1 MIVITAV
8 QLRGYI
14 LGQPCYVIEKV
25 ACLSFDEYKA
35 CRRLN
40 LQKAEEQEKP
50 QTNPAQPPVKLT
62 QSSSFITKIKSTFS
76 KKKEEEI
83 LENIVNEP
91 VLEADEVIV
100 DDIEIPTTTTALPIS
115 SSISSSTA
123 TSSFEDNISDQND
136 EEDVLLEARLI
147 RQIVDLFSRSMFVF
161 SNTFDLTNN
170 FQNSYKNKTD
180 TRIPLW
186 KRADRRFWWN
196 EHIIQTLVDQSL
208 DEWITPIVQGTI
220 QIEPCV
226 IDGYEFDFILIS
238 RRSKERA
245 GMRYQRRGVNED
257 GEVSNFVETEQI
269 VIFKRNEIN
278 HVASFI
284 QTRGSI
290 PLFWSQSPYSLHP
303 IPTLERTEKENE
315 HAFQRHFEIQEKL
328 YGRQIVVNLTELV
341 GREAIIGSEYR
352 KHVESFGD
360 PNIKYV
366 EFDFH
371 KETKGMKYENIS
383 KLSNSLYDDM
393 TKLQYFWIATDGSE
407 HVYCE
412 QSGVFRTNCMDCL
425 DRTNVVQSAFGRSML
440 NLQLMRFGIIEYPD
454 KGIKY
459 YNGFEKIFNNVWANN
474 GDAISRMTGKRN
486 FTGMMNDASNSL
498 TRMYFNTVKDFW
510 KQATIDFVLGYHKCE
525 IFRYVPQSTKMS
537 AEPGVERRWEK
548 IRSDAIETS
557 SQIVIADDETKIS
570 GWTLLSPT
578 EPSKISY
585 NYSLEKVVQ
594 FRRLELGTIKSIQ
607 MGEYILSSLTMA
619 SRDEEQ
625 NYGFII
631 DYSTNG
637 ETTRWNTGSILNQVL
652 DDLNLENGE
661 DEGLEST
668 DHCLAIFK
676 AVRYNVLGE
685 LDGKVETCKKQVESI
700 VKSIAIATGNTPDDP
715 EFITNEPIIRYSE
728 KKETQS

>member
-1 MIVITAV
+1 
-8 QLRGYI
+8 
-14 LGQPCYVIEKV
+14 
-25 ACLSFDEYKA
+25 
-35 CRRLN
+35 
-40 LQKAEEQEKP
+40 
-50 QTNPAQPPVKLT
+50 
-62 QSSSFITKIKSTFS
+62 
-76 KKKEEEI
+76 
-83 LENIVNEP
+83 
-91 VLEADEVIV
+91 
-100 DDIEIPTTTTALPIS
+100 
-115 SSISSSTA
+115 
-123 TSSFEDNISDQND
+123 
-136 EEDVLLEARLI
+136 
-147 RQIVDLFSRSMFVF
+147 
-161 SNTFDLTNN
+161 
-170 FQNSYKNKTD
+170 
-180 TRIPLW
+180 
-186 KRADRRFWWN
+186 
-196 EHIIQTLVDQSL
+196 
-208 DEWITPIVQGTI
+208 
-220 QIEPCV
+220 
-226 IDGYEFDFILIS
+226 
-238 RRSKERA
+238 
-245 GMRYQRRGVNED
+245 
-257 GEVSNFVETEQI
+257 
-269 VIFKRNEIN
+269 
-278 HVASFI
+278 
-284 QTRGSI
+284 
-290 PLFWSQSPYSLHP
+290 
-303 IPTLERTEKENE
+303 
-315 HAFQRHFEIQEKL
+315 
-328 YGRQIVVNLTELV
+328 
-341 GREAIIGSEYR
+341 
-352 KHVESFGD
+352 
-360 PNIKYV
+360 
-366 EFDFH
+366 
-371 KETKGMKYENIS
+371 
-383 KLSNSLYDDM
+383 
-393 TKLQYFWIATDGSE
+393 
-407 HVYCE
+407 
-412 QSGVFRTNCMDCL
+412 MDCL

-459 YNGFEKIFNNVWANN
+459 YDGFEKIFNNVWANN

-557 SQIVIADDETKIS
+557 SQIVIADDETKIA

-652 DDLNLENGE
+652 DDLSLENGE

-685 LDGKVETCKKQVESI
+685 LDGKVETCKKQVENI
-700 VKSIAIATGNTPDDP
+700 VKSIAIATGNTPEDP

-728 KKETQS
+728 KKETQN